1 MDVGHLIKNMPKTH
15 SYTHIRAGDTVKVFY
30 RVVEGER
37 QRTQQIQGVVMWM
50 TRNGAN
56 ANITIRRV
64 IDGVGVERTFLLN
77 SPRLENI
84 EIIRQGRAR
93 RAKLFYQRGRTG
105 RRARIK
111 ENTRKRH
118 LIQTEESL
126 PESTETSIEEIED
139 VSNSDPE
146 AQLTEELNEQKIDD
160 TENVLSSESDMGE
173 SPDSEGEETDE
184 PTNVAD
190 VSSEEE
196 ENDES
201 TESEEETVSEED
213 SKN

>member
-1 MDVGHLIKNMPKTH
+1 MPKKH
-15 SYTHIRAGDTVKVFY
+15 NYTHIRAGDTVKVFY

-77 SPRLENI
+77 SPLLENI
-84 EIIRQGRAR
+84 EIIRQGKTR

-111 ENTRKRH
+111 ENTRTRNV
-118 LIQTEESL
+118 IQTEEYL
-126 PESTETSIEEIED
+126 PENPEASVEEIAD
-139 VSNSDPE
+139 VSNSEPE
-146 AQLTEELNEQKIDD
+146 PELTEGSKEQPIDE

-190 VSSEEE
+190 VSSEDE

>member
-1 MDVGHLIKNMPKTH
+1 MDVGHLIKNMPSKH
-15 SYTHIRAGDTVKVFY
+15 NYTHIRAGDTVKVYY

-84 EIIRQGRAR
+84 EVIRQGKVRRAR
-93 RAKLFYQRGRTG
+93 LFYQRGRTG

-111 ENTRKRH
+111 EGTKDRSF
-118 LIQTEESL
+118 IQREDYLDSNPEPSVEAATAISDNNLDVQKSDETTNETENILSPDL
-126 PESTETSIEEIED
+126 
-139 VSNSDPE
+139 
-146 AQLTEELNEQKIDD
+146 D
-160 TENVLSSESDMGE
+160 TEISS
-173 SPDSEGEETDE
+173 DSKDGETDDHK
-184 PTNVAD
+184 NVTD
-190 VSSEEE
+190 VSSEDEE
-196 ENDES
+196 DGDVTKLSDES
-201 TESEEETVSEED
+201 VPEED
-213 SKN
+213 SKE

>member
-1 MDVGHLIKNMPKTH
+1 MDVGHLIKNMPSKH
-15 SYTHIRAGDTVKVFY
+15 NYTHIRAGDTVKVFY

-64 IDGVGVERTFLLN
+64 IDGIGVERTFLLN

-84 EIIRQGRAR
+84 EVVRQGKVR

-111 ENTRKRH
+111 EGSKKRSV
-118 LIQTEESL
+118 ISNADTTVEAATAISDNDVNIEKPDEVQDDPTKETENILS
-126 PESTETSIEEIED
+126 PE
-139 VSNSDPE
+139 P
-146 AQLTEELNEQKIDD
+146 D
-160 TENVLSSESDMGE
+160 TESA
-173 SPDSEGEETDE
+173 PDLANGETDDH
-184 PTNVAD
+184 TNVTD
-190 VSSEEE
+190 VSSEDEE
-196 ENDES
+196 DDDATKLSDES
-201 TESEEETVSEED
+201 VSEENSED
-213 SKN
+213 

>member
-1 MDVGHLIKNMPKTH
+1 MDVGHLIKNMPKKH
-15 SYTHIRAGDTVKVFY
+15 NYTHIRAGDTVKVFY

-77 SPRLENI
+77 SPLLENI
-84 EIIRQGRAR
+84 EIIRQGKTR

-111 ENTRKRH
+111 ENTRTRNV
-118 LIQTEESL
+118 IQTEEYL
-126 PESTETSIEEIED
+126 PENPEASVEEIAD
-139 VSNSDPE
+139 VSNSEPE
-146 AQLTEELNEQKIDD
+146 PELTEGSKEQPIDE

-184 PTNVAD
+184 PTSVAD

>member
-1 MDVGHLIKNMPKTH
+1 MPKTH
-15 SYTHIRAGDTVKVFY
+15 NYTHIRAGDTVKVFY

-77 SPRLENI
+77 SPLLENI
-84 EIIRQGRAR
+84 EIIRQGKTR

-111 ENTRKRH
+111 ENTRTRNV
-118 LIQTEESL
+118 IQTEEYL
-126 PESTETSIEEIED
+126 PENPEASVEEIED
-139 VSNSDPE
+139 VSNSEPE
-146 AQLTEELNEQKIDD
+146 PELTEESKEQTIDE

-184 PTNVAD
+184 PTSVAD
-190 VSSEEE
+190 VSSEDE

-201 TESEEETVSEED
+201 TESEEESVSEED

>member
-1 MDVGHLIKNMPKTH
+1 MPKKH
-15 SYTHIRAGDTVKVFY
+15 NYTHIRAGDTVKVFY

-77 SPRLENI
+77 SPLLENI
-84 EIIRQGRAR
+84 EIIRQGKTR

-111 ENTRKRH
+111 ENTRTRNV
-118 LIQTEESL
+118 IQTEEYL
-126 PESTETSIEEIED
+126 PENPEASVEEIAD
-139 VSNSDPE
+139 VSNSEPE
-146 AQLTEELNEQKIDD
+146 PELTEGSKEQPIDE

-184 PTNVAD
+184 PTSVAD
-190 VSSEEE
+190 VSSEDE

-201 TESEEETVSEED
+201 TESEEESVSEED

>member
-1 MDVGHLIKNMPKTH
+1 MDVGHLIKNMPKKH
-15 SYTHIRAGDTVKVFY
+15 NYTHIRAGDTVKVFY

-77 SPRLENI
+77 SPLLENI
-84 EIIRQGRAR
+84 EIIRQGKTS
-93 RAKLFYQRGRTG
+93 RAKLFYQRVRNGS
-105 RRARIK
+105 RARIK
-111 ENTRKRH
+111 ENTRTRNV
-118 LIQTEESL
+118 IQTEEYL
-126 PESTETSIEEIED
+126 PENPEASVEEIED
-139 VSNSDPE
+139 VSNSEPE
-146 AQLTEELNEQKIDD
+146 PELTEGSKEQPIDV

-184 PTNVAD
+184 PTSVAD
-190 VSSEEE
+190 VSSEDE

-201 TESEEETVSEED
+201 TESEEESGSEED

>member
-1 MDVGHLIKNMPKTH
+1 MDVGHLIKNMPKKH
-15 SYTHIRAGDTVKVFY
+15 NYTHIRAGDTVKVFY

-77 SPRLENI
+77 SPLLENI
-84 EIIRQGRAR
+84 EIIRQGKTR

-111 ENTRKRH
+111 ENTRTRNV
-118 LIQTEESL
+118 IQTEEYL
-126 PESTETSIEEIED
+126 PENPEASVEEIAD
-139 VSNSDPE
+139 VSNSEPE
-146 AQLTEELNEQKIDD
+146 PELTEGSKEQPIDE

-190 VSSEEE
+190 V
-196 ENDES
+196 
-201 TESEEETVSEED
+201 
-213 SKN
+213 

>member
-1 MDVGHLIKNMPKTH
+1 MDVGHLIKNMPKKH
-15 SYTHIRAGDTVKVFY
+15 NYTHIRAGDTVKVFY

-77 SPRLENI
+77 SPLLENI
-84 EIIRQGRAR
+84 EIIRQGKTR

-111 ENTRKRH
+111 ENTRTRNV
-118 LIQTEESL
+118 IQTEEYL
-126 PESTETSIEEIED
+126 PENPEASVEEIAD
-139 VSNSDPE
+139 VSNSEPE
-146 AQLTEELNEQKIDD
+146 PELTEGSKEQPIDE

-184 PTNVAD
+184 PTSVAD
-190 VSSEEE
+190 VSSEDE

-201 TESEEETVSEED
+201 TESEEESVSEED

>member
-1 MDVGHLIKNMPKTH
+1 MDVGHLIKNMPKKH
-15 SYTHIRAGDTVKVFY
+15 NYTHIRAGDTVKVFY

-77 SPRLENI
+77 SPLLENI
-84 EIIRQGRAR
+84 EIIRQGKTR

-111 ENTRKRH
+111 ENTRTRNV
-118 LIQTEESL
+118 IQTEEYL
-126 PESTETSIEEIED
+126 PENPEASVEEIAD
-139 VSNSDPE
+139 VSNSEPE
-146 AQLTEELNEQKIDD
+146 PELTEGSKEQPIDE

-184 PTNVAD
+184 PTSVAD
-190 VSSEEE
+190 VSSEDE

-201 TESEEETVSEED
+201 TESEEESVSEED
-213 SKN
+213 SKD

>member
-1 MDVGHLIKNMPKTH
+1 MDVGHLIKNMPKKH
-15 SYTHIRAGDTVKVFY
+15 NYTHIRAGDTVKVFY

-77 SPRLENI
+77 SPLLEDI
-84 EIIRQGRAR
+84 EIIRQGKTR

-111 ENTRKRH
+111 ENTRTRNV
-118 LIQTEESL
+118 IQTEEYF
-126 PESTETSIEEIED
+126 PEPPGASVEEIAD
-139 VSNSDPE
+139 VSNSEPE
-146 AQLTEELNEQKIDD
+146 PELTEGSKEQPIDE

-184 PTNVAD
+184 PTSVAN
-190 VSSEEE
+190 VSSEDE

-201 TESEEETVSEED
+201 TESEEESVSEED

>member
-1 MDVGHLIKNMPKTH
+1 MPKKH
-15 SYTHIRAGDTVKVFY
+15 NYTHIRAGDTVKVFY

-77 SPRLENI
+77 SPLLENI
-84 EIIRQGRAR
+84 EIIRQGKTR

-111 ENTRKRH
+111 ENTRTRNV
-118 LIQTEESL
+118 IQTEEYL
-126 PESTETSIEEIED
+126 PENPEASVEEIAD
-139 VSNSDPE
+139 VSNSEPE
-146 AQLTEELNEQKIDD
+146 PELTEGSKEQPIDV

-184 PTNVAD
+184 PTSVAD
-190 VSSEEE
+190 VSSEDE

-201 TESEEETVSEED
+201 TESEEESVSEED